1 MKNVSGKPENCLARL
16 EAWFASECNGDWEHT
31 YGITLETVDNPGW
44 MFTVEIKDTP
54 LSGRPFTTVSERVS
68 DSDWLHCAV
77 ADGTFRGSGG
87 IGSLE
92 RILMIFLDWAE
103 ISESRSESG

>member
-1 MKNVSGKPENCLARL
+1 MSGKPDSCLSRL

-44 MFTVEIKDTP
+44 MLKVEIADTL

-68 DSDWLHCAV
+68 DSDWLHCTV
-77 ADGTFRGSGG
+77 TEGIFRGSGG
-87 IGSLE
+87 IGNLE
-92 RILMIFLDWAE
+92 RILTIFLDWAE
-103 ISESRSESG
+103 SPEPPP

>member
-1 MKNVSGKPENCLARL
+1 MGGMSDTCLSRL
-16 EAWFASECNGDWEHT
+16 EAWFSSECNGDWEHT

-44 MFTVEIKDTP
+44 MLTVQIRDTP
-54 LSGRPFTTVSERVS
+54 LSGRPFTTVSERAS

-77 ADGTFRGSGG
+77 TDGVFRGSGG

-92 RILMIFLDWAE
+92 RILTVFLDWAE
-103 ISESRSESG
+103 AFQPCSEA